1 MEKIADGEL
10 WKDMISMRKKIN
22 KNFVYDED
30 EARREIARRESD
42 LQRKINETYVNFC
55 KKEGGL
61 KYSGMP
67 TKYRDMDFTD
77 LLTTKENGQMI
88 NHLSKYVKNYKNMYK
103 GIGLVGGMGVGKT
116 TLIAITCK
124 EIVKRY
130 KASLYFAD
138 ETTILNEIKRSINDR
153 SLETPEDVIRNI
165 ANNDL
170 VVIDEFG
177 TTTNQW
183 EISQIKKVMDLVI
196 NKRNKIFVTSNY
208 SSSELLQRWKDENN
222 NKTPKQVLD
231 RMYEAM
237 DVYKLEG
244 KSFRRQSYK
253 RKDLNYEIG
262 I

>member
-1 MEKIADGEL
+1 MEKIGETEL
-10 WKDMISMRKKIN
+10 WQDLIAMRRKTN
-22 KNFVYDED
+22 PDFVYDGN
-30 EARREIARRESD
+30 EARKEIARRESQ
-42 LQRKINETYVNFC
+42 LQIQIGETYMNFC

-67 TKYRDMDFTD
+67 TKYRDMKFSD
-77 LLTTKENGQMI
+77 LLITRENGRMV
-88 NHLSKYVKNYKNMYK
+88 NHLSKYVKNYKIMNK

-124 EIVKRY
+124 ELVERY
-130 KASLYFAD
+130 KETLYFAD
-138 ETTILNEIKRSINDR
+138 ETTILNEIKRSINDT
-153 SLETPEDVIRNI
+153 SLDTPEDVVRNI
-165 ANNDL
+165 SDNNL
-170 VVIDEFG
+170 IVIDEFG

-183 EISQIKKVMDLVI
+183 EISQIKKIMDLAI
-196 NKRNKIFVTSNY
+196 YKNNKVFITSNY

-253 RKDLNYEIG
+253 ENN
-262 I
+262 

>member
-1 MEKIADGEL
+1 
-10 WKDMISMRKKIN
+10 MRKKIN
-22 KNFVYDED
+22 NNFVYDD
-30 EARREIARRESD
+30 EVARREIARRESD
-42 LQRKINETYVNFC
+42 LQREINEAYLNFS
-55 KKEGGL
+55 KKEGCL

-67 TKYRDMDFTD
+67 TKYREMEFTD
-77 LLTTKENGQMI
+77 LLTTEENGPMI
-88 NHLSKYVKNYKNMYK
+88 NHLSKYVKNFKNMYK

-138 ETTILNEIKRSINDR
+138 ENTILNEIKRAINDN
-153 SLETPEDVIRNI
+153 SLETPEDVVRNI

-196 NKRNKIFVTSNY
+196 NKNNKIFITSNY
-208 SSSELLQRWKDENN
+208 SSNELLKRWRDENN

-237 DVYKLEG
+237 DVYRLEG
-244 KSFRRQSYK
+244 KSFRRQ
-253 RKDLNYEIG
+253 NYQERIG

>member
-1 MEKIADGEL
+1 MEKLGSNDFIKAL
-10 WKDMISMRKKIN
+10 ITMRKKIN
-22 KNFVYDED
+22 NNFVYDD
-30 EARREIARRESD
+30 EAARREIARRESD
-42 LQRKINETYVNFC
+42 LQREIDEAYLNFS

-67 TKYRDMDFTD
+67 IKYREMEFTD
-77 LLTTKENGQMI
+77 LLTTEENGPMI
-88 NHLSKYVKNYKNMYK
+88 NHLSKYVKNFKNMYK

-138 ETTILNEIKRSINDR
+138 ENTILNEIKRAINDN
-153 SLETPEDVIRNI
+153 SLETPEDVVRNI

-196 NKRNKIFVTSNY
+196 NKNNKIFITSNY
-208 SSSELLQRWKDENN
+208 SSNELLKRWKDENN

-231 RMYEAM
+231 RTYEAM
-237 DVYKLEG
+237 DVYRLEG
-244 KSFRRQSYK
+244 KSFRRQSYQERIK
-253 RKDLNYEIG
+253 GY
-262 I
+262 